1 MGEEKS
7 IKLSNGNYLKLNLEN
22 PDQAYNEFVD
32 VFFKPTYVQT
42 NDLNK
47 TIHVSIMESERISTI
62 LHLSKGEV
70 INSLLKT
77 IEGRLP
83 EDIAELTG
91 DVDKIEILFE
101 NVDDYEEMII
111 DLIENTNSQE
121 DVRLEVSRLLE
132 NLNLFEQSELIIH
145 FAKKI
150 MKK

>member
-77 IEGRLP
+77 IELP
-83 EDIAELTG
+83 HH
-91 DVDKIEILFE
+91 IL
-101 NVDDYEEMII
+101 YPLAKS
-111 DLIENTNSQE
+111 DL
-121 DVRLEVSRLLE
+121 R
-132 NLNLFEQSELIIH
+132 
-145 FAKKI
+145 
-150 MKK
+150 